1 MDIFIV
7 LWSRD
12 AFEVRF
18 QGGILKD
25 ISSENFLP
33 TFIKVSVAEFIFS
46 KVRWMTLKIPKTII
60 LEVSYIFL
68 VLWSRDAFEVRFQ

>member
-18 QGGILKD
+18 QGGILKG